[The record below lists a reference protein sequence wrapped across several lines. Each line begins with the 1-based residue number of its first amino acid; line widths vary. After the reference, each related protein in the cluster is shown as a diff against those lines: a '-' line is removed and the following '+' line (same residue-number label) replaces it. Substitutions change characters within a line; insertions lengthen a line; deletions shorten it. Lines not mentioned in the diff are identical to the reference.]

1 MGKKNHLRFM
11 KYQVSRIHRVK
22 KMALL
27 ELLAGDGTADLAKT
41 YPATTN

>member
-1 MGKKNHLRFM
+1 MGKKTP
-11 KYQVSRIHRVK
+11 KIHEVPSKQNSQGK